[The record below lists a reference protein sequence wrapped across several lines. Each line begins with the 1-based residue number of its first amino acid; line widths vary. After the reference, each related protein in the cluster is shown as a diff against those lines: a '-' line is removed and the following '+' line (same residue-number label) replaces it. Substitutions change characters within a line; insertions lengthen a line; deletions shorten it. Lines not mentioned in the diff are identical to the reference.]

1 MTAMKFNH
9 RLALILSASV
19 LCFGGLSVSAE
30 GKVRQCVSA
39 ECACETALER
49 NTVAALED
57 YLRKY
62 QHDAGSKNTACAALS
77 LPAEGETV
85 GEDQKA
91 EYDASTAQPD
101 LSTE

>member
-9 RLALILSASV
+9 RLALILSALALS
-19 LCFGGLSVSAE
+19 FGGPSVSAE

-57 YLRKY
+57 YLKKY
-62 QHDAGSKNTACAALS
+62 QHDAGGKNTACAAFS
-77 LPAEGETV
+77 VPAEETG

-91 EYDASTAQPD
+91 EYDSSMAQPD